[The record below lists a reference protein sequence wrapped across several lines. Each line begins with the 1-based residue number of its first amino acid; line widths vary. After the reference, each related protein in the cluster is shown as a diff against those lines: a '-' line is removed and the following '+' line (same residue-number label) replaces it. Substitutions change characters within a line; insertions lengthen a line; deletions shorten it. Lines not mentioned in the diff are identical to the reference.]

1 MRLLIA
7 EDERDLAEALT
18 AFFKEISFP
27 SMRYITALTLTNN
40 LFDRF
45 YRVNPSRTT
54 LEADGENLF
63 FSLLNHWIISDKI
76 KV

>member
-1 MRLLIA
+1 MQY
-7 EDERDLAEALT
+7 T
-18 AFFKEISFP
+18 
-27 SMRYITALTLTNN
+27 TALTLTNN

-76 KV
+76 EV